1 MTESFQVVFYESNG
15 VKTEGGVQVALGQQF
30 VKKQSV
36 GLLWIMFHTLTY
48 EKNILPTCTKRKH
61 VCNTCPV

>member
-1 MTESFQVVFYESNG
+1 MTESFQVVFYESDG

-36 GLLWIMFHTLTY
+36 SLLWIMFHTLTY
-48 EKNILPTCTKRKH
+48 KKNILP
-61 VCNTCPV
+61 NM